1 MRKEFVSKQNFL
13 YLCKLYLFK
22 IGKMSKYY
30 KTLITSALS
39 LLFFFCT
46 TLYAQTS
53 CVAKAP
59 SQVAVGQSF
68 RYSLTIDDTKG
79 KVKNIS
85 FPGFKLLQG
94 PSQSTSSNISIVN
107 GQMSRSETVTYT
119 YYLSAEKEGK
129 FTIPGVTVVS
139 KNKQMKSN
147 AVTIQVVKGSGQ
159 SQGQQRGGQS
169 GRAQGQAP
177 SGFNKNDVFVKAFC
191 SKTNPYVGEQVTVT
205 YKLYSPYDG
214 YVNGATLP
222 KQANLWA
229 YDLES
234 SNQRPT
240 TEVINGKRYSV
251 SEIKKTALFPQK
263 SGEITITPMELDMTV
278 RVVTR
283 ASSGDPFFDSFFGG
297 MTQANDFNLDVKSNS
312 IKLNV
317 KPLPTENA
325 PEEFSGVVGN
335 FTINALLS
343 RDKVRAN
350 DATNLTIT
358 VSGSGNIQYI
368 DALNLNFPPDFD
380 VSEPIITDKINK
392 NSNTVTGSRIFEY
405 TLIPRSAGKF
415 TLDPITFSYF
425 DLQSRSYKTIETES
439 FDIEVEKGDESTITS
454 VSSNQK
460 DIKILDKDIRY
471 IKTSKF
477 NLKQNEKPF
486 FNTPLYHLI
495 LALPLLLFIIILI
508 IWRKRIEY
516 MSNTELVKNKRAL
529 KVAKKSLTKAHKLL
543 QENNKEEFYIEIS
556 RALWGYLSDK
566 YHIALSQLS
575 IDTVERRL
583 TEKGIPEENIQEFV
597 NTLNQCEFAR
607 FAPGD
612 SSTLMQEM
620 YEQALQSILKNES
633 SK

>member
-1 MRKEFVSKQNFL
+1 MRTKHNL
-13 YLCKLYLFK
+13 
-22 IGKMSKYY
+22 
-30 KTLITSALS
+30 LIFSILS
-39 LLFFFCT
+39 LFLTFNFH
-46 TLYAQTS
+46 LLAQTS

-68 RYSLTIDDTKG
+68 RYSLTIDDNNG

-107 GQMSRSETVTYT
+107 GNVSKSETVTYT
-119 YYLSAEKEGK
+119 YYLAAEKEGQ

-147 AVTIQVVKGSGQ
+147 AVTIQVVKSSGQ
-159 SQGQQRGGQS
+159 TQQNQARGGQG
-169 GRAQGQAP
+169 GRQQTQGQTP
-177 SGFNKNDVFVKAFC
+177 SGFNKNDIFVKAFC

-205 YKLYSPYDG
+205 YKLYTPYDS

-222 KQANLWA
+222 KQTDLWA

-234 SNQRPT
+234 TNQNQRPSV
-240 TEVINGKRYSV
+240 EVINNKRYYV

-297 MTQANDFNLDVKSNS
+297 MTQANDYNVDIKSNS

-317 KPLPTENA
+317 RPLPTASA
-325 PEEFSGVVGN
+325 PVDFSGVVGN
-335 FTINALLS
+335 FTITALLS
-343 RDKVRAN
+343 RDKLRAN

-358 VSGSGNIQYI
+358 VSGNGNIQYI
-368 DALNLNFPPDFD
+368 DDLSLNFPPDFD

-392 NSNTVTGSRIFEY
+392 SGNTISGSRIFEY

-415 TLDPITFSYF
+415 TLSPIAFSYF
-425 DLQSRSYKTIETES
+425 DLQNHTYKTIETES
-439 FDIEVEKGDESTITS
+439 FEIEVEKGDESTLTTI
-454 VSSNQK
+454 SSNQK
-460 DIKILDKDIRY
+460 EIKMLDKDIRY

-477 NLKQNEKPF
+477 NLSQNKRTF
-486 FNTPLYHLI
+486 FNTPIYHLI

-516 MSNTELVKNKRAL
+516 MNNTELVKNKRAL

-566 YHIALSQLS
+566 YHIPLSQLS
-575 IDTVERRL
+575 IDTVEKTL
-583 TEKGIPEENIQEFV
+583 TEKGIQSENIQGFI

-612 SSTLMQEM
+612 SAVLMNEM
-620 YEQALQSILKNES
+620 YAQALQSILKNES